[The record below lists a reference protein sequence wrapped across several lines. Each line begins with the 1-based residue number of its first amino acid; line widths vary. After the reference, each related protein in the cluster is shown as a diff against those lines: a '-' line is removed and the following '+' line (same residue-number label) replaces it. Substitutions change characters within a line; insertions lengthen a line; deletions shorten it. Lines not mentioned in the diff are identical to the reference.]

1 MRTKRILR
9 NTILGL
15 SKSGVSTARLLDKE
29 KFHLGRVDIAHPTL
43 GFFLRNKLL

>member
-29 KFHLGRVDIAHPTL
+29 KSHLSRVDIAPLHL
-43 GFFLRNKLL
+43 DFF